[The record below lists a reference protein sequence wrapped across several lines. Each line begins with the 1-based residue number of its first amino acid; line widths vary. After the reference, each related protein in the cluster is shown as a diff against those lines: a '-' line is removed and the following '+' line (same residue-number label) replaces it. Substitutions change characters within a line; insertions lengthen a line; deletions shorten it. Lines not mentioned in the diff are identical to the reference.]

1 MDIRLLFTIKL
12 NSGIILV
19 ITAFSL
25 QKDTSK
31 TYYNCAVPLRFFL
44 KNSFQ
49 LLLSEFK
56 YINILKI
63 AYFKLN
69 LDTKPF
75 ILYHSKMKY
84 PYF

>member
-19 ITAFSL
+19 ITVFSL

-31 TYYNCAVPLRFFL
+31 TYYNCAVPLSFFKKL
-44 KNSFQ
+44 FTA
-49 LLLSEFK
+49 LLSEFK
-56 YINILKI
+56 YKNIPKI
-63 AYFKLN
+63 TYFKLN

-75 ILYHSKMKY
+75 ILYHSKIKY
-84 PYF
+84 SYF